1 MRAPR
6 DHKSHTHK
14 GAGRRRP
21 AGVIIIRAF
30 LMIFN
35 VPRRSADDGGFHLQ
49 PKKKKKET
57 FESSATISTTQP
69 LLCVC
74 GGLYKL
80 WHKNVN
86 GSLLRRGG
94 TLIARESTS
103 QQVNTKL
110 SKTPKGGKEE
120 EEHEKFQS

>member
-49 PKKKKKET
+49 PKKKKKKKN
-57 FESSATISTTQP
+57 SSRVPPYQP
-69 LLCVC
+69 PNHFCAFVVASI
-74 GGLYKL
+74 
-80 WHKNVN
+80 N
-86 GSLLRRGG
+86 SG
-94 TLIARESTS
+94 TRM
-103 QQVNTKL
+103 
-110 SKTPKGGKEE
+110 
-120 EEHEKFQS
+120 